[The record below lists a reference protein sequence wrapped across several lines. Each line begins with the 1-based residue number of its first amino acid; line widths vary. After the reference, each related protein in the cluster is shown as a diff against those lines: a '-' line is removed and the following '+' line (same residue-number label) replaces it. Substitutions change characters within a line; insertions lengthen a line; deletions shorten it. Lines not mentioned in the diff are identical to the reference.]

1 MENKKVAIITGASS
15 GIGEA
20 LAWQLARMNYDVV
33 LAARSEDKISR
44 TAKEIL
50 TFGVRTL
57 AVKTDVSKEQD
68 CAKLIDIVISNFGR
82 VDLLINNAGISMRS
96 LFEEVD
102 IPVMKTLMEVNFWG
116 TVYCTKYALPHVI
129 KNKGK
134 SKNLYSA

>member
-82 VDLLINNAGISMRS
+82 VDLLINNASGI
-96 LFEEVD
+96 
-102 IPVMKTLMEVNFWG
+102 
-116 TVYCTKYALPHVI
+116 
-129 KNKGK
+129 
-134 SKNLYSA
+134 